1 MSLADLIS
9 GNPIADDSDDGDAP
23 MGSVSGR
30 GASDDEESNKGVD
43 LMGENTG
50 DEDSSEE
57 GEDDSEEEREVRKGE
72 WSHMESCRASTPW
85 ERAGKVAARS
95 RGSA

>member
-9 GNPIADDSDDGDAP
+9 GHPIADDSDDGDAR

-50 DEDSSEE
+50 DEDSSDE

-72 WSHMESCRASTPW
+72 
-85 ERAGKVAARS
+85 
-95 RGSA
+95 

>member
-72 WSHMESCRASTPW
+72 
-85 ERAGKVAARS
+85 
-95 RGSA
+95 